1 MPIMPLRRR
10 RPFPQSGTM
19 EVTARSSIV
28 CHMERSPEDDYY
40 KLESSPTAESE
51 SWVGEHRSNGSRQLA
66 VIQTVKGEAFSDFR
80 FLAKIPHPNITRILA
95 LYHHDNAINVAYEF
109 VSLDLFDICPLFE
122 PEIAEVM
129 SQVRELIFMRET
141 D

>member
-1 MPIMPLRRR
+1 MPLRRR

-28 CHMERSPEDDYY
+28 GHMERSPEDDYR
-40 KLESSPTAESE
+40 KIESSTTTEGV

-66 VIQTVKGEAFSDFR
+66 VIQTVRGEAFSEFK
-80 FLAKIPHPNITRILA
+80 FLAKIAHPNITRILA
-95 LYHHDNAINVAYEF
+95 LYLHDNAVNVAYEF
-109 VSLDLFDICPLFE
+109 VSLDLFDICPLSE

-129 SQVRELIFMRET
+129 SQVRDLIFMREAK
-141 D
+141 